1 MNTDKLVRILS
12 LLSTL
17 LFIPLAGWIW
27 NTNIQI
33 ISLQKDFQD
42 SQREIAFLK
51 EKLEEEE
58 QNSKSI
64 ISIEKD
70 IEYMK
75 STLARI
81 ENLVS
86 NR

>member
-1 MNTDKLVRILS
+1 MNSDKLLKILS
-12 LLSTL
+12 VLSTF

-33 ISLQKDFQD
+33 ISLQKDLQD
-42 SQREIAFLK
+42 TQKEIVFLK
-51 EKLEEEE
+51 ERLHEEE

-81 ENLVS
+81 ENLVVE
-86 NR
+86 